1 MTPFKSVNEK
11 KNEINFIMK
20 AFFTSSSH
28 ILTYAVKLKSFKFQI
43 VDLIWNQ
50 LDLA

>member
-11 KNEINFIMK
+11 TNEINFIMK
-20 AFFTSSSH
+20 AFFTSSH